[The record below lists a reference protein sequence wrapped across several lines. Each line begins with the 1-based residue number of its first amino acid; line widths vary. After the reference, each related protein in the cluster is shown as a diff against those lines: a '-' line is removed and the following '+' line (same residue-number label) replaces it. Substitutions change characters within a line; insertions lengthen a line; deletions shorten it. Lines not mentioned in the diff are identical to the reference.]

1 MERAKEYTRT
11 LRRNR
16 LLISTAAEPS
26 TRRNAAAETSTCWE
40 CSARFLVDY
49 IKRRETASVVSI
61 RAGS

>member
-1 MERAKEYTRT
+1 MTPPEYTERFDAIAYYLHRT
-11 LRRNR
+11 KHQKECGCGN
-16 LLISTAAEPS
+16 T
-26 TRRNAAAETSTCWE
+26 TCWE